1 MSKRILVITGGT
13 YIAGTEIVTLDV
25 LRGLKRAGWPL
36 HCIISG
42 WNNGDFPMRLE
53 KLGISYSTIKL
64 GWYYIRKLAWSL
76 DSFIHYPRAIIKFL
90 YLRKKHPHD
99 FLYINSYR
107 QLILLYPFIRKNV
120 VYHVHDPNR
129 FSRQS
134 AFFLKIADRKILKYI
149 AVSQFIRDDLLECGI
164 SGDKI
169 VVIHNSVDPEQFD
182 MIHAEKRNG
191 AKIVLGIVGQVI
203 PRKGHDEAIAAFSLL
218 VKKGYKNITLYIIG
232 TGDQAFEKKLKAV
245 SKLAGIEED
254 IVWKGFVK
262 EKEEIYKDIDILLA
276 PTRNKEPFGMM
287 AIEANLL
294 GIPVIASNQG
304 GLLEIIEHG
313 YNGYLIHPNNAA
325 DLAQKIELFLQN
337 NNLITVLGSNG
348 RQRIMERFSYNKM
361 IDKFSHVFDSL

>member
-1 MSKRILVITGGT
+1 MSKSILVITGGT

-25 LRGLKRAGWPL
+25 LRGLKQAGWPL

-42 WNNGDFPMRLE
+42 WNNGDFPIRLE

-64 GWYYIRKLAWSL
+64 GWYYIKKLIWSL
-76 DSFIHYPRAIIKFL
+76 NSFIHYPLSIIKFL
-90 YLRKKHPHD
+90 YLKKKYPHD
-99 FLYINSYR
+99 FLYVNSYR
-107 QLILLYPFIRKNV
+107 QLILLYPFIKKNV
-120 VYHVHDPNR
+120 IYHVHDPNR

-134 AFFLKIADRKILKYI
+134 VFFLRIADRKILKYI
-149 AVSQFIRDDLLECGI
+149 AVSEFIRDDLLECGI
-164 SGDKI
+164 SENKI

-182 MIHAEKRNG
+182 ISNAKKMGG

-203 PRKGHDEAIAAFSLL
+203 PRKGHEEAIAAFNLL

-232 TGDQAFEKKLKAV
+232 TGDQSFEKKLKMEIKAF
-245 SKLAGIEED
+245 GIEKD
-254 IVWKGFVK
+254 IVWKGFIK

-287 AIEANLL
+287 AIEANLF

-313 YNGYLIHPNNAA
+313 YNGYLIHPNNAV

-337 NNLITVLGSNG
+337 NNLITMLGSNG
-348 RQRIMERFSYNKM
+348 RQRIMERFTYNRM